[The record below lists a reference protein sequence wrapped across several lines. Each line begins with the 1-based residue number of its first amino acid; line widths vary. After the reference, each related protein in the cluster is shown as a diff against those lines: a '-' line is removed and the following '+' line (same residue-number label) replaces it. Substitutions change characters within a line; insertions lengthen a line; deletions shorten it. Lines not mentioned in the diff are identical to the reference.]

1 MTSSTP
7 PTADRTPEGEPLEG
21 ALAGPG
27 GQRPAGVLGLVAGT
41 DEIRER
47 ALAALRACGVDVD
60 ALRSEGEAAA
70 SAGAPVVTAR
80 TPVTGED
87 LFPLPAT
94 SADGV
99 AAAVGLAEGA
109 FAVWRTTPAPVRGFL
124 VKRLGQLLVE
134 HLDDLAALVTTEVG
148 KTPSEARG
156 EVQEMVDVCDL
167 AVGLSR
173 QLTGRT
179 MPSER
184 PGHRLMETWHPLGP
198 VAVVSAFNF
207 PVAVW
212 SWNSALALVCG
223 DPVVWKPSELT
234 PLTALACTALAERA
248 ARECGAPE
256 GLVPLVLGGADVG
269 QQLVDDP
276 RVPLVSATGS
286 VPMGRDVGARVAA
299 RFGRTLL
306 ELGGNNCAVVAP
318 SADLDLAVRG
328 IVFAAAGTAG
338 QRCTTLRRLLVHT
351 SVADELLARLVEVY
365 GRLPVGDP
373 SAEGAL
379 VGPLVAP
386 RAHEAMEAALA
397 RARADG
403 GEVLVGGERV
413 LVDEAPAARYVRPA
427 VVRMPAQTDV
437 VRTETFAPVLYVMT
451 YDDLDE
457 AIAVHNDVPQ
467 GLSSAIFTLD
477 AREAERWMAA
487 DGSDCGIVNVN
498 IGTSGAEIGGAFGG
512 EKETGGGRE
521 SGSDSWRAYMRR
533 ATNTVNHSRELPL
546 AQGVDFG

>member
-1 MTSSTP
+1 MISP
-7 PTADRTPEGEPLEG
+7 PPPAPGRTPEGEPLEG
-21 ALAGPG
+21 SLTEPG
-27 GQRPAGVLGLVAGT
+27 GAAVLGLVAGT

-47 ALAALRACGVDVD
+47 AVAALRSCGVDVD
-60 ALRSEGEAAA
+60 GLRAEGEAAA
-70 SAGAPVVTAR
+70 SRGAAVVTAR

-87 LFPLPAT
+87 LLPLPAT

-99 AAAVGLAEGA
+99 EAAVTLATGA
-109 FAVWRTTPAPVRGFL
+109 FAVWRTTPAPVRGAL
-124 VKRLGQLLVE
+124 VKRLGELLVE
-134 HLDDLAALVTTEVG
+134 HLEDLAVLVTTEVG

-173 QLTGRT
+173 QLDGRT

-198 VAVVSAFNF
+198 VAVISAFNF

-212 SWNSALALVCG
+212 AWNSALALVCG

-248 ARECGAPE
+248 ARESGAPE
-256 GLVPLVLGGADVG
+256 GLVPLVLGGAEVG
-269 QQLVDDP
+269 KQLVDDP

-306 ELGGNNCAVVAP
+306 ELGGNNGAVVAP

-338 QRCTTLRRLLVHT
+338 QRCTSLRRLLVHS
-351 SVADELLARLVEVY
+351 SVADELLGRLVDVY
-365 GRLPVGDP
+365 RRLPVGDP
-373 SAEGAL
+373 TVPGAL

-386 RAHEAMEAALA
+386 RAHEAMERALEA
-397 RARADG
+397 ARADG

-413 LVDEAPAARYVRPA
+413 LAEEAPAARYVRPA
-427 VVRMPAQTDV
+427 IVRMPSQSEV
-437 VRTETFAPVLYVMT
+437 VRTETFAPVLYVLT

-457 AIAVHNDVPQ
+457 AIALHNDVPQ

-477 AREAERWMAA
+477 AREAERFLAA

-533 ATNTVNHSRELPL
+533 ATNTVNYSRELPL